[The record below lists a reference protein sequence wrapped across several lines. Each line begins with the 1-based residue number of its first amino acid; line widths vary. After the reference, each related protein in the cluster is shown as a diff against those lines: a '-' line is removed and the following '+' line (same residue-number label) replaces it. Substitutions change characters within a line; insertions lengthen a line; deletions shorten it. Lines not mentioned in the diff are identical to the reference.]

1 MTPYEKKPLVNI
13 DKSGTY
19 LLKLIRPKDD
29 QIANRFK
36 LNKNGFASAR
46 LFFMDGDGNCLTKN
60 FTAGGKNKETGAV
73 ESWGK
78 GLAMLV
84 KNMTGAKWCPTA
96 PADITPENLFRYV
109 EPAFGNVAYF
119 DVEVTPDTPW
129 EGKPQFNY
137 KFKKIEARKIPSAD
151 APPADFSP
159 GVDNPF

>member
-19 LLKLIRPKDD
+19 LLKMIRPKDD

-36 LNKNGFASAR
+36 LNKNGFAYAR
-46 LFFMDGDGNCLTKN
+46 LLFMDGDNNCLTQI

-78 GLAMLV
+78 GLATV
-84 KNMTGAKWCPTA
+84 VGKMTDDWCPTA

-151 APPADFSP
+151 VPPADFSP

>member
-84 KNMTGAKWCPTA
+84 GKMTGDWCPTA

-109 EPAFGNVAYF
+109 EPAFGRVAYF
-119 DVEVTPDTPW
+119 DVEVTPDAPW

-137 KFKKIEARKIPSAD
+137 KFKKIEARTTPSAD
-151 APPADFSP
+151 APAALSP
-159 GVDNPF
+159 GEDNPF

>member
-29 QIANRFK
+29 QIAKRFK
-36 LNKNGFASAR
+36 LNINGFASAG
-46 LFFMDGDGNCLTKN
+46 LFFLDNDGNCLTKH

-84 KNMTGAKWCPTA
+84 GKMTGENWCPAA

-109 EPAFGNVAYF
+109 EPAFGRVAYF
-119 DVEVTPDTPW
+119 DVEVTPDKIW
-129 EGKPQFNY
+129 QGKQQYNY
-137 KFKKIEARKIPSAD
+137 KFKKIEARTTPSAD
-151 APPADFSP
+151 APADLSP
-159 GVDNPF
+159 GEDNPF

>member
-19 LLKLIRPKDD
+19 LLKMIRPKDD
-29 QIANRFK
+29 EIANRFK
-36 LNKNGFASAR
+36 LNKNGFAFAR
-46 LFFMDGDGNCLTKN
+46 LFFKDGDGNCLTKN

-78 GLAMLV
+78 GLAMV
-84 KNMTGAKWCPTA
+84 VGKMTGDWCPTA

-151 APPADFSP
+151 APAALSP
-159 GVDNPF
+159 GEDNPF

>member
-1 MTPYEKKPLVNI
+1 
-13 DKSGTY
+13 
-19 LLKLIRPKDD
+19 
-29 QIANRFK
+29 
-36 LNKNGFASAR
+36 
-46 LFFMDGDGNCLTKN
+46 
-60 FTAGGKNKETGAV
+60 
-73 ESWGK
+73 
-78 GLAMLV
+78 MLV
-84 KNMTGAKWCPTA
+84 GKMTGDWCPTA

-137 KFKKIEARKIPSAD
+137 KFKKIEARTTPSAD